1 MNESE
6 HEKIP
11 PKRSKTK
18 ELTEQEMIE
27 QLAES
32 VLYVLKKDMQKDHEP
47 FEAYACHLKV
57 RFHRKSKLFKQRV
70 VQGYEALLEALHG
83 MPHQ

>member
-1 MNESE
+1 MNEPE
-6 HEKIP
+6 NEKNP
-11 PKRSKTK
+11 RKRAKTK
-18 ELTEQEMIE
+18 ELTEQEMLE

-32 VLYVLKKDMQKDHEP
+32 VLYVMKKDMQNEHEP
-47 FEAYACHLKV
+47 FEAYSCHLKV

-70 VQGYEALLEALHG
+70 VQGYEALLETLHG